1 LDVEKLLLIQG
12 IANSK
17 LMTKYHDLVFNNKLY
32 SGRRRYFTQYV
43 EKYPLPDFNSLI
55 AKEIIGLVK
64 KLNESQNQE
73 TIINLENDLEIKI
86 AEAFGVEPIFT
97 LD

>member
-1 LDVEKLLLIQG
+1 MNLKLLVS
-12 IANSK
+12 NSK

-43 EKYPLPDFNSLI
+43 EKYPLPDFNSPI
-55 AKEIIGLVK
+55 AKSIIKIVK
-64 KLNESQNQE
+64 KLNA
-73 TIINLENDLEIKI
+73 ENDAEKISLLEEQLEIKV
-86 AEAFGVEPIFT
+86 ADAFGVSPIFK

>member
-1 LDVEKLLLIQG
+1 
-12 IANSK
+12 

-43 EKYPLPDFNSLI
+43 EKYPLPDFDSSI
-55 AKEIIGLVK
+55 SKEIISIVKQLNQSVNNMETLKLESLLEVLVA
-64 KLNESQNQE
+64 S
-73 TIINLENDLEIKI
+73 
-86 AEAFGVEPIFT
+86 AFSVEPVLN